1 MCVKAK
7 LLAFDSMGVRS
18 MATSIETS
26 EAKIIIDPGAALAP
40 RRYGLPPHPLEYE
53 RLNEVL
59 GVIRKELVDSDMVII
74 THYHYDHYLR
84 SKDDVEFYNGKKLYV
99 KDPYTMINASQRI
112 RAFRLFKKNKIEGLV
127 KEIIFADGKIVEYGR
142 VKLYF
147 SQPVPHGEEG
157 TPLGYV
163 IMVMVEE
170 DGYRILHTSDVQ
182 GPISN
187 KTLDLIFEWKPNMI
201 ILCGPPTYFE
211 GYKVPTASIK
221 RGLNNM
227 LKLLELEELETIIID
242 HHLLRDL
249 NYRER
254 ISELLRL
261 SKAYKI
267 RIYNAAEYM
276 GQEINQ
282 LEARRRELWG
292 KEVG

>member
-1 MCVKAK
+1 MKVK

-53 RLNEVL
+53 RLNEAL
-59 GVIRKELVDSDMVII
+59 EIIRKELVDSDIVII

-84 SKDDVEFYNGKKLYV
+84 NEDDAEFYNGKKLYV

-112 RAFRLFKKNKIEGLV
+112 RAYRLLKKNRIEELA
-127 KEIIFADGKIVEYGR
+127 KELIFADGKIVEYDK

-163 IMVMVEE
+163 VMAMVEE

-182 GPISN
+182 GPISD
-187 KTLDLIFEWKPNMI
+187 KTLDLILEWKPNMI

-211 GYKVPTASIK
+211 GYKVSMESVR

-227 LKLLELEELETIIID
+227 LKLLELKELETIIVD

-254 ISELLRL
+254 IDELLRL
-261 SKAYKI
+261 SKAYGI
-267 RIYNAAEYM
+267 RVYNAAEYM
-276 GQEINQ
+276 GQEVNQ
-282 LEARRRELWG
+282 LEARRKELWG
-292 KEVG
+292 KESG